1 MLNGK
6 SALVTGGSRGIGRAI
21 CLELAKNGANVAIN
35 YFGSSD
41 AAAEVKEECE
51 KLGVKAI
58 AIKADVS
65 KEDECQDLISKACDA
80 FGRID
85 ILVNNAGIT
94 KDNLILRMSSQDFDS
109 VLNTNL
115 RGAFLCLKYVSKIML
130 RQKSG
135 KILNISSIVGISG
148 NAGQVNYSA
157 AKAGIIGMTKS
168 LAKELGSRS
177 ITVNAIAPGFIA
189 TDMTKNL
196 PPEAISEIS
205 KNIPLKRM
213 GEPQDIANAALFLL
227 SDNSAYI
234 TGQVLNVDG
243 GMLM

>member
-6 SALVTGGSRGIGRAI
+6 SAVVTGGSRGIGRAI
-21 CLELAKNGANVAIN
+21 CLELAKNGSNVAIN

-41 AAAEVKEECE
+41 SANEVREECE
-51 KLGVKAI
+51 GMGVKAI
-58 AIKADVS
+58 AIKADIS
-65 KEDECQDLISKACDA
+65 KDDECQRLINEACEA
-80 FGRID
+80 FGKID

-94 KDNLILRMSSQDFDS
+94 KDNLILRMSPQDFDS

-135 KILNISSIVGISG
+135 RILNISSIVGISG

-177 ITVNAIAPGFIA
+177 ITVNAIAPGFIL
-189 TDMTKNL
+189 TDMTRKL
-196 PPEAISEIS
+196 SSEAIEEIA

-213 GEPQDIANAALFLL
+213 GEPLDIAKAAMFLL
-227 SDNSAYI
+227 SDDAAYI